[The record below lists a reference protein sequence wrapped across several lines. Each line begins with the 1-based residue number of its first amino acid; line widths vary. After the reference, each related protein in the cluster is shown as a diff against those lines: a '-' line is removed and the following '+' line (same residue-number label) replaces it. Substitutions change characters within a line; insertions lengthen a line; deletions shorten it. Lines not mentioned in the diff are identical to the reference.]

1 MADGE
6 ATGEG
11 ARLDCDG
18 DKVEPYVG
26 EAPLPDLG
34 APAVLL
40 LLRANPRLVERSQSQ
55 CVSMCNWKCKV
66 KGVCSGLGPCA
77 ISGSCEL
84 WRRSIYQSPR
94 SVSAL

>member
-1 MADGE
+1 MVDGE

-11 ARLDCDG
+11 ARFDCDG

-40 LLRANPRLVERSQSQ
+40 LLRANPRLIEQ
-55 CVSMCNWKCKV
+55 K
-66 KGVCSGLGPCA
+66 
-77 ISGSCEL
+77 
-84 WRRSIYQSPR
+84 
-94 SVSAL
+94 SVSV